1 MPAKDQKLFQSVHPH
16 NIIYSVVDSF
26 DETDMKI
33 MNMIFSTY
41 LRKVCKRISK
51 EYDIEYDELCNFVG
65 KPNIKE
71 PIIVLDRSKLV
82 KEKSKLTN
90 KRKKKTPIKIK
101 KDSDYV
107 FDENPPVTPPIS
119 PKEEKV
125 TKLPPEIRKKRGRPR
140 KHPLTPPHDPNAEI
154 LEELNPYEMM
164 DEPKGSYFS
173 DSDSETSDSDYE
185 SVSCKVI
192 EWKGK
197 EYLLDEDRNVYD
209 RYEPNDLVG
218 KWVNESLH
226 VDCACDLG
234 KIMEKE

>member
-1 MPAKDQKLFQSVHPH
+1 
-16 NIIYSVVDSF
+16 
-26 DETDMKI
+26 
-33 MNMIFSTY
+33 
-41 LRKVCKRISK
+41 
-51 EYDIEYDELCNFVG
+51 
-65 KPNIKE
+65 
-71 PIIVLDRSKLV
+71 
-82 KEKSKLTN
+82 
-90 KRKKKTPIKIK
+90 
-101 KDSDYV
+101 
-107 FDENPPVTPPIS
+107 
-119 PKEEKV
+119 
-125 TKLPPEIRKKRGRPR
+125 
-140 KHPLTPPHDPNAEI
+140 
-154 LEELNPYEMM
+154 MM

>member
-1 MPAKDQKLFQSVHPH
+1 MPAKEQNLFQSVHPH
-16 NIIYSVVDSF
+16 NVIHSVVEPF
-26 DETDMKI
+26 DETDMRV
-33 MNMIFSTY
+33 MNLIFSTY

-51 EYDIEYDELCNFVG
+51 EYDIQYDELCDFVG

-82 KEKSKLTN
+82 KEKSKLKN
-90 KRKKKTPIKIK
+90 RPKRKTPLKIK
-101 KDSDYV
+101 NSGYT
-107 FDENPPVTPPIS
+107 FDENPPVTPPLS
-119 PKEEKV
+119 PKKHKV
-125 TKLPPEIRKKRGRPR
+125 EQLPPKIPKKRGRPL

-154 LEELNPYEMM
+154 FEEMNPYEMI
-164 DEPKGSYFS
+164 DEPKGNYYS
-173 DSDSETSDSDYE
+173 DSDSNESSSDYE
-185 SVSCKVI
+185 NISCKVI

-197 EYLLDEDRNVYD
+197 EYLLDEERNVYD

-226 VDCACDLG
+226 IDCACDLG

>member
-1 MPAKDQKLFQSVHPH
+1 MPAKHQNLFQSVHPH
-16 NIIYSVVDSF
+16 NVMYSTVDSF
-26 DETDMKI
+26 DETDLKV
-33 MNMIFSTY
+33 MNLIFSTY

-65 KPNIKE
+65 KSNIKE

-82 KEKSKLTN
+82 KEKTNLTRR
-90 KRKKKTPIKIK
+90 RKKKTPMKNK
-101 KDSDYV
+101 KNSDYV

-119 PKEEKV
+119 PKEGKLNV
-125 TKLPPEIRKKRGRPR
+125 LPPEVRRKRGRPR
-140 KHPLTPPHDPNAEI
+140 KHPLTPPHDPNVEI
-154 LEELNPYEMM
+154 LEEMNPYEMI

-173 DSDSETSDSDYE
+173 DSDTSDSDYE
-185 SVSCKVI
+185 SISCKVI

-197 EYLLDEDRNVYD
+197 EYLLDEDCNVYD

-226 VDCACDLG
+226 IDCACDLE
-234 KIMEKE
+234 KIMANK